1 MFISSNLVPI
11 SRHKFDKR
19 RVLTWGALFRIGD
32 NINIMVTASKT
43 FQFNE
48 PTLEVPLAPADD
60 PMFCPVKALSDMATM
75 VGINKITADT
85 LVFVLPTASGR
96 WTPLQKSDF
105 EKWVNF
111 HLEALHGLLQRT
123 CSQEAEHLQ
132 ECQPEL
138 ELRSQLLLLAPPLP
152 SSFL

>member
-32 NINIMVTASKT
+32 NININMRVTASKT
-43 FQFNE
+43 FQFNDR
-48 PTLEVPLAPADD
+48 TQEVPLAPADD

-111 HLEALHGLLQRT
+111 HLEAFGLD
-123 CSQEAEHLQ
+123 S
-132 ECQPEL
+132 
-138 ELRSQLLLLAPPLP
+138 
-152 SSFL
+152 SSFTLHSFR